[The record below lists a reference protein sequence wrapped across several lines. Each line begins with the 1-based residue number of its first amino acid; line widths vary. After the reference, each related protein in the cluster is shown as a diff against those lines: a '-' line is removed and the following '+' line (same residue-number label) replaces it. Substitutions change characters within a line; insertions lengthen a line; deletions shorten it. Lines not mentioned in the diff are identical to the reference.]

1 VGSEMCIRDSM
12 RVDVHQ
18 SHLKEMQERSRLIN
32 EQNLKRLQLNVQ
44 QTKEHN
50 AKLIQDAKPQH
61 TVDVRA

>member
-1 VGSEMCIRDSM
+1 M

-18 SHLKEMQERSRLIN
+18 THLKEMQERSRLIN